1 MRASKQPRYV
11 LSPDGHSG
19 IGLSCEFD
27 LIENSRYNY
36 RELIQRLLYMK
47 CPFCNKEY
55 ETQEEVMNC
64 VAEHVRASQE
74 EAVKNMQKQSLMLM
88 ASQLTMAA
96 LATQASARDVV
107 ERFGEIYELLESL
120 TEKPDVVT
128 EIEKWLK
135 EKDDS
140 GNGI

>member
-1 MRASKQPRYV
+1 
-11 LSPDGHSG
+11 
-19 IGLSCEFD
+19 
-27 LIENSRYNY
+27 
-36 RELIQRLLYMK
+36 
-47 CPFCNKEY
+47 
-55 ETQEEVMNC
+55 MNC

>member
-1 MRASKQPRYV
+1 
-11 LSPDGHSG
+11 
-19 IGLSCEFD
+19 
-27 LIENSRYNY
+27 
-36 RELIQRLLYMK
+36 MK

-55 ETQEEVMNC
+55 LTQEEVMNC
-64 VAEHVRASQE
+64 IANHVRASQE

-88 ASQLTMAA
+88 ASQLTMAS

-120 TEKPDVVT
+120 TEKPDVVS

-135 EKDDS
+135 GKDDS
-140 GNGI
+140 GNGV

>member
-1 MRASKQPRYV
+1 
-11 LSPDGHSG
+11 
-19 IGLSCEFD
+19 
-27 LIENSRYNY
+27 
-36 RELIQRLLYMK
+36 MK
-47 CPFCNKEY
+47 CPFCNREY

-64 VAEHVRASQE
+64 VADHVRSSQE

-88 ASQLTMAA
+88 ASQLTMAS

-135 EKDDS
+135 GKDDS
-140 GNGI
+140 GDGI